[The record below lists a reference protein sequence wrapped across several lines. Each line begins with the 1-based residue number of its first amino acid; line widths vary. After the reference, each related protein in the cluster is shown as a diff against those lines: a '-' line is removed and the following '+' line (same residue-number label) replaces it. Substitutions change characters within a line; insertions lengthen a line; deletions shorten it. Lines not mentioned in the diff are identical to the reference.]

1 MSRLQRCLVTSLVFL
16 FVATFVPGALAE
28 SYKFGVSKP
37 GGSWY
42 PIGTVVQRLAEK
54 QNGDKVTLDIGGG
67 VSNLINVM
75 EGKLDFGLTA
85 ATSFSQALKGEGKFK
100 GRAEK
105 AKKVRIAAVLYSN
118 YLFWVVWAD
127 SNVTSYQQLRG
138 KRVNVLPQ
146 RFSFQALNR
155 QMLRA
160 LGIEYKE
167 FAKVNHLNFN
177 DTVAQMKDKHIDAY
191 LGPGEEN
198 YSPIVQLHAHAPIR
212 ILTFSK
218 EDQKKMNTANPAAV
232 PFTLDKK
239 YYDQKRDVNTIQ
251 TFTTIVTNVDVPA
264 ERVYKFTKLIYGN
277 HGDFAGAVKAMGR
290 VKASDGAANVG
301 VPRHA
306 GMDQYLK
313 EKGILK

>member
-1 MSRLQRCLVTSLVFL
+1 MSRFQRFLAVSLVAV
-16 FVATFVPGALAE
+16 FVAALAPAALAD

-42 PIGTVVQRLAEK
+42 PIGVVTQKLAEK
-54 QNGDKVTLDIGGG
+54 QYKDKVTLDIGGG

-75 EGKLDFGLTA
+75 AGKLDFGLTA
-85 ATSFSQALKGEGKFK
+85 ATSFDQALKGTGKFK
-100 GRAEK
+100 GRAEM
-105 AKKVRIAAVLYSN
+105 AKNTRLAAVLYSN

-127 SNVTSYQQLRG
+127 SDITHYSQLKG

-146 RFSFQALNR
+146 RFSFQALNK
-155 QMLRA
+155 QMLGA
-160 LGIEYKE
+160 LGIQYKD
-167 FAKVNHLNFN
+167 FSKVNYLNFN

-212 ILTFSK
+212 ILPFSA
-218 EDQKKMNTANPAAV
+218 EDQKKMNAANPAAV

-239 YYDQKRDVNTIQ
+239 YYDQKQDVTTIQ
-251 TFTTIVTNVDVPA
+251 TFTTIVTNKNVPN
-264 ERVYKFTKLIYGN
+264 ERVYKFTKLVYEN
-277 HGDFAGAVKAMGR
+277 LPEYAGAVKAFER
-290 VKASDGAANVG
+290 VSAKNATNDMG
-301 VPRHA
+301 VPRHP

-313 EKGILK
+313 EKGIIK